1 MFKEILRNI
10 SDRIEGTKGVILTGL
25 DGITIEKHLV
35 DGQMNLEAFSVE
47 YMSLL
52 KKSIAANEE
61 LDMGRVLEFT
71 VMTDKLIAIIRAVTK
86 EYYLIFALTPK
97 GNFGQA
103 RFQIR
108 KAIPVLQKELS

>member
-1 MFKEILRNI
+1 MFKEILKDI
-10 SDRIEGTKGVILTGL
+10 SSRIEGTKGVVLSGL
-25 DGITIEKHLV
+25 DGITIEKLVV
-35 DGQMNLEAFSVE
+35 DGDVNLEAFSAE

-52 KKSIAANEE
+52 KKSIAANED
-61 LDMGRVLEFT
+61 LGMGNVAEFT
-71 VMTDKLIAIIRAVTK
+71 IMTDRMIAIIKAVTP

-108 KAIPVLQKELS
+108 KAIPRLQKELD